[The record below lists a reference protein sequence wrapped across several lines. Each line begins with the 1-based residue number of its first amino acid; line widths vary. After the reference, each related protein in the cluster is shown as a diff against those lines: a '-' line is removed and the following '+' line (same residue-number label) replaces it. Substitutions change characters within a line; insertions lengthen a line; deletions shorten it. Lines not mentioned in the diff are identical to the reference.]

1 MPRNQSFK
9 FKKFTINQDKCA
21 MKVCTD
27 ACILGAYVNVEN
39 AERILDIGTGT
50 GLLSL
55 MVAQRVDTKIDAIE
69 IDEDAYNQAI
79 ENVKNSPFSN
89 QVSVYHSSIQEFT
102 ATSSQPFSFEQK
114 GDRHYDWDEVKYP
127 LIISNPPFYQNSLQ
141 SPDNQTNKAL
151 HNTELS
157 FDELTDC
164 VAKLLCKKG
173 RFVVLLP
180 YFETLEFVK
189 IAQNKGLFLQ
199 HQLNIRH
206 DENKPFFRTI
216 STFGFEKQDVVEIAE
231 LKIWEEN
238 GKVYDQKF
246 RELLKDYYLIF

>member
-1 MPRNQSFK
+1 MPRNQYFQ

-27 ACILGAYVNVEN
+27 ACILGAYVNVEDT
-39 AERILDIGTGT
+39 ERILDIGTGT

-55 MVAQRVDTKIDAIE
+55 MVAQRTDTQIDAIE

-102 ATSSQPFSFEQK
+102 ITSSQNFSTK
-114 GDRHYDWDEVKYP
+114 DKHWDGVKYP

-151 HNTELS
+151 HNIELS
-157 FDELTDC
+157 FDELANC
-164 VAKLLCKKG
+164 VVKLLSKNGK
-173 RFVVLLP
+173 FVVLLP
-180 YFETLEFVK
+180 YFETFEFVK
-189 IAQNKGLFLQ
+189 IAQNKGLYLQ

-216 STFGFEKQDVVEIAE
+216 STFRFEKQDVLAIAE